1 MRKTSIFFWGSSPIF
16 RIKNHCKI
24 KGLLNGF
31 EKVIKKVI
39 KNVIKT
45 LKKGKCG
52 WYFLSVLYIKID
64 IFIV

>member
-16 RIKNHCKI
+16 RIKNPCKI
-24 KGLLNGF
+24 KGLRHGF
-31 EKVIKKVI
+31 EKVIKK
-39 KNVIKT
+39 VIKT

-52 WYFLSVLYIKID
+52 WYFLSVLYVKID

>member
-1 MRKTSIFFWGSSPIF
+1 MRKTSILFWGSSPIF
-16 RIKNHCKI
+16 RIKNPCKT
-24 KGLLNGF
+24 KDLRHGF
-31 EKVIKKVI
+31 EKVIKK
-39 KNVIKT
+39 VIKT